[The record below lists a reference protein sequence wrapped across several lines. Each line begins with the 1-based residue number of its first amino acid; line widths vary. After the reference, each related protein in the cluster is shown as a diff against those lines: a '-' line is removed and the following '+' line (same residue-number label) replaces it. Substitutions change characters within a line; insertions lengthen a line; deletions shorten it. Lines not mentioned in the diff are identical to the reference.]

1 VPATVSFAVDPRLA
15 ALLGDSYRSTEQAI
29 KELIDNAWDADAE
42 EVIISLPSEMSDE
55 PITIRDDGCGMTEE
69 ELRSEYLKVA
79 RDRRMLKG
87 NLTGRKRRP
96 VRGRRGVGKFS
107 GLMVA
112 DQMEIS
118 TRARGR
124 EAKLLIDRAQLMKAR
139 SDFEAVEFAFT
150 SQDCEGGDHGT
161 TVTLSGLN
169 RRLSHP
175 NPEKLRRILVL
186 DYGRAADFKIIVNG
200 QLATL
205 HDIPGESYSVDQKLP
220 TLGDVKM
227 SFAISDG
234 KQVVKHPG
242 IVIKVGG
249 KPIGDPSFFGLDK
262 RDDVP
267 PHVLKRIYGEVEAD
281 GLLEDVTADWGA
293 VVENSTAYQELERY
307 VQDVLREE
315 LGKTFKREF
324 NLVHARIKQQ
334 IEKRLAA
341 LPEHRRSY
349 AHSHLERIIQR
360 FYGENEE
367 KIQAIVT
374 VVLDALERDEY
385 WEVLRAVHAAE
396 HGDVQHFANALTA
409 FGLVELVFI
418 GKQAK
423 SRCDLLD
430 SLDKLIGNPATLES
444 QMHQVIDHNLW
455 ILGSKYAL
463 VSSNRTMK
471 KVVEEYTDG
480 QYKGDNAAKRPDLL
494 LLSEMYGQHLLIEF
508 KRPSK
513 TINRDDET
521 QAQKYRDDLG
531 TKFHP
536 MKILLIGGA
545 VDKSLRLNA
554 GKDIEYFSYAD
565 LLARARA
572 EVAWLI
578 NSLSEPPS
586 TLKLHLP

>member
-1 VPATVSFAVDPRLA
+1 MPATVSFAVDPRLA

-29 KELIDNAWDADAE
+29 KELIDNAWDADSE
-42 EVIISLPSEMSDE
+42 EVIISLPSEMSGE

-79 RDRRMLKG
+79 RDRRTLKG

-150 SQDCEGGDHGT
+150 SQDCERDDHGT

-169 RRLSHP
+169 RRLSHL

-262 RDDVP
+262 RD
-267 PHVLKRIYGEVEAD
+267 
-281 GLLEDVTADWGA
+281 T
-293 VVENSTAYQELERY
+293 
-307 VQDVLREE
+307 
-315 LGKTFKREF
+315 
-324 NLVHARIKQQ
+324 
-334 IEKRLAA
+334 
-341 LPEHRRSY
+341 
-349 AHSHLERIIQR
+349 
-360 FYGENEE
+360 
-367 KIQAIVT
+367 
-374 VVLDALERDEY
+374 
-385 WEVLRAVHAAE
+385 
-396 HGDVQHFANALTA
+396 
-409 FGLVELVFI
+409 
-418 GKQAK
+418 
-423 SRCDLLD
+423 
-430 SLDKLIGNPATLES
+430 
-444 QMHQVIDHNLW
+444 
-455 ILGSKYAL
+455 
-463 VSSNRTMK
+463 SNRTMK

-536 MKILLIGGA
+536 MKILLIRGGC
-545 VDKSLRLNA
+545 
-554 GKDIEYFSYAD
+554 
-565 LLARARA
+565 
-572 EVAWLI
+572 
-578 NSLSEPPS
+578 
-586 TLKLHLP
+586 